1 MNSFEDCA
9 KAEQMLPSAQ
19 CELTNT
25 VTDRLTSEKRRL
37 ESKLADVN
45 AALDALAANPEV
57 AKVLTLVGK
66 AVGRI

>member
-1 MNSFEDCA
+1 MDS
-9 KAEQMLPSAQ
+9 
-19 CELTNT
+19 CEVENT
-25 VTDRLTSEKRRL
+25 VTDRLVNEKRRL

-45 AALDALAANPEV
+45 AALDALKANPEV